1 MKDEECMSSDR
12 LKSVFFTVVTHYVI
26 NFVSDLRLVGVF
38 SVYSGFHLSL
48 SIVRLNKDK
57 THFYPLVR
65 SLNGTGYQSP

>member
-38 SVYSGFHLSL
+38 SVYSGFLH
-48 SIVRLNKDK
+48 
-57 THFYPLVR
+57 
-65 SLNGTGYQSP
+65 Q